1 VDDQVY
7 DMITIY
13 NTENELI
20 YLLQIHPTDQTR
32 TQSRQKLK
40 PLCDLFIEHLPN
52 LVTLV
57 ITEVE
62 QEDEATI
69 MLKMKPI
76 SLV

>member
-1 VDDQVY
+1 MNWFTYYKYIQ
-7 DMITIY
+7 
-13 NTENELI
+13 
-20 YLLQIHPTDQTR
+20 PTRRGHNQDK
-32 TQSRQKLK
+32 KLK

-69 MLKMKPI
+69 MSNMKSL
-76 SLV
+76 SLVWTEESDRWLTIN

>member
-1 VDDQVY
+1 VDDQVH

-13 NTENELI
+13 NRENELI
-20 YLLQIHPTDQTR
+20 YLLQIQPTEETR

-69 MLKMKPI
+69 MSNMK
-76 SLV
+76 SLGLV